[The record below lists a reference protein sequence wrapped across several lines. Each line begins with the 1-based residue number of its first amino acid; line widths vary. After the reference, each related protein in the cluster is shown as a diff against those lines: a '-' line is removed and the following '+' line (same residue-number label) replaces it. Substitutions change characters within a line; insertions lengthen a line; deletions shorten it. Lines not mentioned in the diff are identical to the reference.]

1 MKERTVICKEVTQ
14 NVCLVEVKL
23 KDEIERRMK
32 QTKPLSAEEYVYIYL
47 NMRGIQESWGF
58 LSFVK

>member
-14 NVCLVEVKL
+14 NVCFVEVKL

-47 NMRGIQESWGF
+47 KMRGIQESWGF